1 MLRIDGQL
9 LLNTSEM
16 PELQLLD
23 IIINGE
29 PAQNKLYS
37 HPAAISVP
45 WDSNITIRIMSKE
58 EDIFRK
64 KVYRYRIEGLNDQYI
79 ESYQPELVIRS
90 LPPGNY
96 KIMASCTAKDGSWI
110 PNQKILELT
119 VLPPWYRTWW
129 FILGCA
135 ILIATIIIETFR
147 RTLKRNQEKLKWAMK
162 EHEKQIYEEKVRFL
176 INLSY
181 ELRTPLNAIVGF
193 SRGIAETEDAET
205 RKD

>member
-96 KIMASCTAKDGSWI
+96 KIMAHAQRKTA
-110 PNQKILELT
+110 
-119 VLPPWYRTWW
+119 
-129 FILGCA
+129 A
-135 ILIATIIIETFR
+135 
-147 RTLKRNQEKLKWAMK
+147 
-162 EHEKQIYEEKVRFL
+162 
-176 INLSY
+176 
-181 ELRTPLNAIVGF
+181 GF
-193 SRGIAETEDAET
+193 PT
-205 RKD
+205 RKY

>member
-64 KVYRYRIEGLNDQYI
+64 KSLPLPDRGAERPVYRIVPAGIGN
-79 ESYQPELVIRS
+79 PVITAGQ
-90 LPPGNY
+90 LQNY
-96 KIMASCTAKDGSWI
+96 GFMHS
-110 PNQKILELT
+110 E
-119 VLPPWYRTWW
+119 
-129 FILGCA
+129 
-135 ILIATIIIETFR
+135 R
-147 RTLKRNQEKLKWAMK
+147 R
-162 EHEKQIYEEKVRFL
+162 
-176 INLSY
+176 
-181 ELRTPLNAIVGF
+181 
-193 SRGIAETEDAET
+193 
-205 RKD
+205 

>member
-1 MLRIDGQL
+1 MVNNEGDVYIGGVKGMLRIDGQL

-64 KVYRYRIEGLNDQYI
+64 KVYRYRC
-79 ESYQPELVIRS
+79 V
-90 LPPGNY
+90 
-96 KIMASCTAKDGSWI
+96 
-110 PNQKILELT
+110 
-119 VLPPWYRTWW
+119 
-129 FILGCA
+129 
-135 ILIATIIIETFR
+135 
-147 RTLKRNQEKLKWAMK
+147 
-162 EHEKQIYEEKVRFL
+162 
-176 INLSY
+176 
-181 ELRTPLNAIVGF
+181 
-193 SRGIAETEDAET
+193 
-205 RKD
+205 

>member
-37 HPAAISVP
+37 RPAAISVP
-45 WDSNITIRIMSKE
+45 WNSNITIRIMSKE

-79 ESYQPELVIRS
+79 ESYQPELVIGR
-90 LPPGNY
+90 Y
-96 KIMASCTAKDGSWI
+96 H
-110 PNQKILELT
+110 
-119 VLPPWYRTWW
+119 R
-129 FILGCA
+129 A
-135 ILIATIIIETFR
+135 IT
-147 RTLKRNQEKLKWAMK
+147 KLWLHA
-162 EHEKQIYEEKVRFL
+162 Q
-176 INLSY
+176 
-181 ELRTPLNAIVGF
+181 
-193 SRGIAETEDAET
+193 
-205 RKD
+205 